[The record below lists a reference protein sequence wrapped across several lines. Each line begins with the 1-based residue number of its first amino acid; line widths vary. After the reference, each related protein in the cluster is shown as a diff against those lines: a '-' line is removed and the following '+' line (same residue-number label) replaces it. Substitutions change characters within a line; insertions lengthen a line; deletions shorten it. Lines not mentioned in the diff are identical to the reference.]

1 VSTSNLQ
8 PEDKRAAIT
17 GMIVTA
23 VSLFILA
30 FVIVIL
36 TNKKFE
42 GAEHG
47 AAPAAQTQH

>member
-1 VSTSNLQ
+1 M
-8 PEDKRAAIT
+8 T
-17 GMIVTA
+17 GMVVTA
-23 VSLFILA
+23 ISLFIIA
-30 FVIVIL
+30 FVIVML